1 MKKYFFFLLA
11 LVITVACTDSS
22 SEGFSLS
29 GEIEGVKVGSIYLQR
44 LQDSVLVNVDSAVFD
59 GKSTFKL
66 KTELQGPEILYLH
79 LDVKDGKEFND
90 RILFFAEDTTMQI
103 NSTLAKFDKNA
114 VITGS
119 KNQDIYSEFKKNN
132 DELNKVYTAII
143 KRDMS
148 LTSETRTQA
157 ITDSINTAYDKYL
170 KKKVLYAI
178 NYAQLHK
185 DKEVAPFILVAEA
198 SEANPLLLEGVYQK
212 MPKKIQTTI
221 YGKQLSELIERGK
234 GNL

>member
-1 MKKYFFFLLA
+1 MKKIVFFILIFIA
-11 LVITVACTDSS
+11 TVACTDSS

-79 LDVKDGKEFND
+79 LDVKDGKKFND
-90 RILFFAEDTTMQI
+90 RILFFAEDTTMHI
-103 NSTLAKFDKNA
+103 NSTLVKFDKNA

-157 ITDSINTAYDKYL
+157 ITDSINNAYDKYL

-185 DKEVAPFILVAEA
+185 NREVAPFILISEA
-198 SEANPLLLEGVYQK
+198 SEANPAFLDSVYQK

-221 YGKQLSELIERGK
+221 YGKQLSELIEK
-234 GNL
+234 GR